1 MTTFIQARLTS
12 FIEHVRED
20 HPSGGAYHLPDSDRV
35 PLGEPPLVI
44 GLARFQSYRG
54 RTQAALLEELE
65 EWVETANIGII
76 NFKVLDE
83 ESTVIL
89 W

>member
-1 MTTFIQARLTS
+1 MPPVFVDLIDL
-12 FIEHVRED
+12 IRED
-20 HPSGGAYHLPDSDRV
+20 DVHEGVWAVGEGRTPT
-35 PLGEPPLVI
+35 GEPPLVV

-54 RTQAALLEELE
+54 RTQAALIEELE
-65 EWVETANIGII
+65 EYVETAGLNRLHY
-76 NFKVLDE
+76 KVLDE